1 VSTSVPPFNMN
12 TLSRGISAADF
23 FLSVPTAI
31 VNFLESDT
39 QTKLVAKPQLRGQ
52 EGEKITLNLG
62 SEVPVATTTFGSV
75 GGAGSIATT
84 PVSSYNYR
92 PIGIN
97 IEVTPRVTFDA
108 DIVLELTVESSS
120 QDPDVNIAGQNFPS
134 FASRKVTTRIR
145 LRDGES
151 TLLAGLLRED
161 DRRNYKGFPG
171 LIHVPVI
178 RSLFTSNDIS
188 NTQTDIVILITPRI
202 VRGHELTQQDV
213 DPVYIGSQQ
222 NLGLSGPPPL
232 IAAPEISAPSGP
244 APVPQPSG
252 TLLAPTPSQTLP
264 QPGIQPPPA
273 APAPTPPATP
283 QEGVQQA
290 VPPLQPE
297 PAPVTA
303 PAPADQSMPAGG
315 VVVAV
320 TTPAELRMGGG
331 PYTVPISV
339 SDAPRVSTISLTLTY
354 NPAVLKVRAV
364 QEGSF
369 MRQGGVTAQFTQQV
383 DAVNGRVDVTV
394 VRGGDVVGAT
404 GSGLVAA
411 VLFDPVAA
419 GSTPIRASGAATG
432 PGGAPVPVRAAPA
445 SVTVK

>member
-1 VSTSVPPFNMN
+1 MP
-12 TLSRGISAADF
+12 
-23 FLSVPTAI
+23 
-31 VNFLESDT
+31 
-39 QTKLVAKPQLRGQ
+39 
-52 EGEKITLNLG
+52 
-62 SEVPVATTTFGSV
+62 
-75 GGAGSIATT
+75 
-84 PVSSYNYR
+84 
-92 PIGIN
+92 
-97 IEVTPRVTFDA
+97 
-108 DIVLELTVESSS
+108 
-120 QDPDVNIAGQNFPS
+120 
-134 FASRKVTTRIR
+134 
-145 LRDGES
+145 
-151 TLLAGLLRED
+151 
-161 DRRNYKGFPG
+161 
-171 LIHVPVI
+171 
-178 RSLFTSNDIS
+178 
-188 NTQTDIVILITPRI
+188 
-202 VRGHELTQQDV
+202 
-213 DPVYIGSQQ
+213 
-222 NLGLSGPPPL
+222 
-232 IAAPEISAPSGP
+232 
-244 APVPQPSG
+244 
-252 TLLAPTPSQTLP
+252 APTPSPTLP
-264 QPGIQPPPA
+264 QPGIQPAPQA
-273 APAPTPPATP
+273 TPAPPGTP

-303 PAPADQSMPAGG
+303 PAPADQSAPGAG

-320 TTPAELRMGGG
+320 TTPAAELRVGGG
-331 PYTVPISV
+331 PYTVPISI

-432 PGGAPVPVRAAPA
+432 PGGAPVAVRAAPA